1 MEKNINTF
9 YLLHLRLP
17 AISRYRGCHEKGLLG
32 TEVAVHQRNGSRD
45 RDRGVYRTTQ
55 APGWNPTDYLAVCV
69 KAKHM
74 PIFHGDFFL
83 LVHMCAGW
91 LKAAYPYAHVILWET
106 RRALSR
112 WLKFNMTLSF
122 DHTDMVPKGNQSL
135 AQDHL
140 TSLNFKAEAFTI
152 MFNSICSTNTPFSLF
167 WNCGII
173 LQKGYV
179 N

>member
-83 LVHMCAGW
+83 LVHMCAGR
-91 LKAAYPYAHVILWET
+91 LKAAYPCADVILWET
-106 RRALSR
+106 RSALSR

-122 DHTDMVPKGNQSL
+122 DHADMVPKGIKAWHKIIWPLWISRQKRLLWCPTHRSL
-135 AQDHL
+135 YSG
-140 TSLNFKAEAFTI
+140 TVVSFY
-152 MFNSICSTNTPFSLF
+152 
-167 WNCGII
+167 
-173 LQKGYV
+173 QKDTFI
-179 N
+179 NI